1 MAGVVL
7 VAALTVSVPA
17 FASAHGAAQRAT
29 KGSALFCPVA
39 TAAAGTPAS
48 GTARSAPATT
58 AASKSRRGRRRRH
71 SHHRAAPCIPPCRWL
86 TAEPAGATGP
96 TGVTDCEPPP
106 VCRLAAAGPQPI
118 CPPTWCRAE
127 GGHGDTTGPTGAT
140 PPCTPLPCPLAA
152 PGGAPTGAT
161 GATPLCRPLPCPVP
175 QGTPSGATTPAIV
188 CPRPPICPLSS
199 ALHSS
204 VCVPPCV
211 VADPAGATAGV
222 AVCPRIPSCPPPP
235 ATAVATAHAALYACP
250 EVPGAGGAQRLSA
263 GDRAAARP
271 CSSPGCARRW
281 RSRARGRR

>member
-7 VAALTVSVPA
+7 VAALTVAVPA
-17 FASAHGAAQRAT
+17 FGSAHGAAQRAT

-39 TAAAGTPAS
+39 TAAAGTPIS
-48 GTARSAPATT
+48 GTARSAP
-58 AASKSRRGRRRRH
+58 ASKSRRGRRRRH

-96 TGVTDCEPPP
+96 NGVTDCEPPP

-118 CPPTWCRAE
+118 CPPIWCRAE
-127 GGHGDTTGPTGAT
+127 GGHGDITGPTGAT
-140 PPCTPLPCPLAA
+140 PPCPPLPCPLAA
-152 PGGAPTGAT
+152 PGGAPTETT

-211 VADPAGATAGV
+211 VADPAGATAAV

-250 EVPGAGGAQRLSA
+250 EVPGA
-263 GDRAAARP
+263 AARN
-271 CSSPGCARRW
+271 G
-281 RSRARGRR
+281 